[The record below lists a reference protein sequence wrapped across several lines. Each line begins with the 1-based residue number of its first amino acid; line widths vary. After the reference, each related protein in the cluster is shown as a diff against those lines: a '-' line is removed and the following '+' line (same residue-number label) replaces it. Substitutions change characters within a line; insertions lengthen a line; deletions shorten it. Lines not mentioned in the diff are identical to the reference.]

1 MSKTSKT
8 VRGRAMNSPSRRIV
22 SGENVTAV
30 TSDEALDNVIAAKS
44 GADNAIG
51 ALEHSTKDY
60 AKLRNKE
67 SKTKKWFLKEYAV
80 KEKRD
85 AWNAAWETHA
95 LAKGKKASDAYATV
109 MVSCRV
115 QYGRA
120 RYHGAALILATN
132 HDLSA
137 KEVRE
142 AKEVIASYGDSK
154 KTANEKPFADRHLD
168 GIKSCYRRLDTS
180 NSNAQ
185 IYNDDMA
192 DLTKILKRHGVNVL
206 DLQKD
211 NKPKTKKAKAK
222 KAKRK

>member
-1 MSKTSKT
+1 MRKSKT
-8 VRGRAMNSPSRRIV
+8 VRGRAMNSSSHRVV
-22 SGENVTAV
+22 SGETVTAV
-30 TSDEALDNVIAAKS
+30 TSAEALNNVISAQT
-44 GADNAIG
+44 GADAAVG
-51 ALEHSTKDY
+51 ALARSTKDY

-67 SKTKKWFLKEYAV
+67 SETKKWFLEAYAV
-80 KEKRD
+80 KNKRD
-85 AWNAAWETHA
+85 EWNAAWEQNIA
-95 LAKGKKASDAYATV
+95 LAKGKKGSDEYKTS

-120 RYHGAALILATN
+120 RNYAAALILATKHN
-132 HDLSA
+132 LTP

-142 AKEVIASYGDSK
+142 ANKVIASYGDSK
-154 KTANEKPFADRHLD
+154 KTANEKPLADRHLD
-168 GIKSCYRRLDTS
+168 SIKSCYRRLDTS

-185 IYNDDMA
+185 IYIDDMA

-211 NKPKTKKAKAK
+211 NKPKAKKAKAK